1 MATFYIVR
9 HGQTQYNIE
18 MIMQGW
24 VNSDLTQIGRAQA
37 RKVGHYLQDVTF
49 NRCISSDLGRAM
61 ETSKLILEGTN
72 TPIIADQRVREVCFG
87 KYDGGLIADVPIKDY
102 RKRIEYN
109 WVEFGGETY
118 DSVGNRFASCL
129 NEYAKNYPNDT
140 MLVTSHG
147 GAIISMIKHYDYSL
161 YDSMVS
167 VENKIRNCSTTILT
181 IEENGRAKF
190 KLVNFD
196 AYMHE

>member
-1 MATFYIVR
+1 MAIFYIVR
-9 HGQTQYNIE
+9 HGQTQYNIDL
-18 MIMQGW
+18 IMQGW
-24 VNSDLTQIGRAQA
+24 VNSDLTELGKQQA
-37 RKVGHYLQDVTF
+37 RKVGKFLSDVCF
-49 NRCISSDLGRAM
+49 DRCISSDLGRTM
-61 ETSKLILEGTN
+61 QTSELILESTN

-87 KYDGGLIADVPIKDY
+87 KYDGGLIADVPIKQY

-118 DSVGNRFASCL
+118 DSVGNRFADCL
-129 NEYAKNYPNDT
+129 NEYAKKYPNDT

-167 VENKIRNCSTTILT
+167 VENKIRNCSTTIVE
-181 IEENGRAKF
+181 IDQKGNAQF
-190 KLVNFD
+190 KLVNYD